1 MSSEE
6 QYEERIKRLEEQLAQ
21 LKECNQSL
29 EKLKEAWVA
38 GFTSA
43 LNRYAWWKDGAQY
56 VGTSGKTLKEALTD
70 LIEETRR

>member
-38 GFTSA
+38 G
-43 LNRYAWWKDGAQY
+43 LRQ
-56 VGTSGKTLKEALTD
+56 
-70 LIEETRR
+70 R